1 MAANRNIGIEVD
13 VSIDDTERNRILCSI
28 LVSDDVLRVEEVDAL
43 VRRGIASERHT
54 LLPCIEGL
62 HDTLLQSTVEDRRLG
77 RRIPDKLTRL
87 GTDLY
92 DRTVVDDDHTLTFVH
107 RDDRAVRDEVIRLLR
122 IKCSSRL
129 PRLALLHEDVFCQ
142 RIAVKIFTPLI
153 RKNRFR
159 SA

>member
-13 VSIDDTERNRILCSI
+13 VSIDDTERNRILRSI
-28 LVSDDVLRVEEVDAL
+28 LVSDDILRVEEVDAL
-43 VRRGIASERHT
+43 IRRGITTERYT
-54 LLPCIEGL
+54 LLPCIEGI
-62 HDTLLQSTVEDRRLG
+62 HDALLQSAVENRRLG

-92 DRTVVDDDHTLTFVH
+92 DRTVVDDDHTLTFID

-129 PRLALLHEDVFCQ
+129 TCLTLLHEDVFRQ
-142 RIAVKIFTPLI
+142 RITVKILTPLI